1 MENLDQTDLRLLDA
15 LQRDSSRNAAELAEV
30 VHLSPSQI
38 SRRRQRLE
46 REGYIT
52 GQSCKLDP
60 VRLGLGVQAFI
71 QIETG
76 SHTAETHAAFRRL
89 VAARPEITG
98 AWTMTGEADYLLRI
112 YCTDLAALNRL
123 TQEVLLPHPSIG
135 RVHSQ
140 IVMEELKD
148 DSALPL

>member
-1 MENLDQTDLRLLDA
+1 
-15 LQRDSSRNAAELAEV
+15 
-30 VHLSPSQI
+30 
-38 SRRRQRLE
+38 
-46 REGYIT
+46 
-52 GQSCKLDP
+52 
-60 VRLGLGVQAFI
+60 
-71 QIETG
+71 
-76 SHTAETHAAFRRL
+76 
-89 VAARPEITG
+89 
-98 AWTMTGEADYLLRI
+98 MTGEADYLLRI